1 MTLYI
6 RKPGCEAIELD
17 GETMILNPDGLTI
30 TQLSPVASYCWSLL
44 SETQS
49 AGSLSIAVRSH
60 YEETDQIVE
69 RDISLFLHDLMEC
82 GLIAAV
88 EK

>member
-6 RKPGCEAIELD
+6 RNPSCEAIELD

-44 SETQS
+44 SETHS
-49 AGSLSIAVRSH
+49 AGSLSSAVRSH
-60 YEETDQIVE
+60 YEETDLAVE
-69 RDISLFLHDLMEC
+69 QDISLFLRELMEC
-82 GLIAAV
+82 GLIAAA
-88 EK
+88 E

>member
-30 TQLSPVASYCWSLL
+30 TRLSPVASYCWSLL
-44 SETQS
+44 CETHS
-49 AGSLSIAVRSH
+49 ADSLSNAVRSH
-60 YEETDQIVE
+60 YEEAGQTVE
-69 RDISLFLHDLMEC
+69 QDISLFLHDLMEC